1 MEKAILMHYWYAETE
16 TDMNEGSFVSQNSAH
31 TIDIFNNPTHV
42 PTESKTKVEKNDK
55 QTLVKVIGKYNMR

>member
-1 MEKAILMHYWYAETE
+1 MHYWYAETE

-55 QTLVKVIGKYNMR
+55 QTLVFFVLAKVIGKYNMR